1 MPYLNTSQSQIRDDD
16 SQRTDKEPTLIENG
30 LEQVLSPLN
39 LQLAWKRVRRN
50 KGAPGIDRM
59 SIESFPAYIK
69 KYWQAKLLPS
79 VLDGSYLPSPVRRVI
94 IEKEDG
100 GQRMLG
106 IPTVSDRWIMQAI
119 AQVISPVY
127 DPDFSEYSY
136 GFREK
141 RSGKMAVKH
150 VQASI
155 KLGRKIAVDV
165 DLSKFFDRV
174 NHDYLMSKLG
184 LRVKDKALMHLI
196 GRYLR
201 AGIVD
206 SEGQYFESHIG
217 VPQGSPLSPLLSNI
231 VLDELDKEL
240 ESRGHQFARYADDF
254 IILVHS
260 LRAGERVLDSVT
272 KFVNQQLKL
281 KVNEQKS
288 QVVPVKQSKFLGFTF
303 NGKWLKW
310 HPKTIH
316 KFKRRVRELTGR
328 SWGVS
333 MQQRL
338 KELNQYLGGWINY
351 FGIANQFQL
360 CVDLDS
366 WIRRRIRQ
374 CFWKSWRKVRTKV
387 TNLLKLGVYKPLAVA
402 CGSSGKSYWHS
413 SKTEGINKGLTD
425 KFLRDLGLIS
435 LKQKWIAIHYPH

>member
-1 MPYLNTSQSQIRDDD
+1 MAYLNTSQSQIRDDGI
-16 SQRTDKEPTLIENG
+16 QRTDKEPTLIENT
-30 LEQVLSPLN
+30 LEQVLSPIN
-39 LQLAWKRVRRN
+39 LQEAWKRVRRN

-59 SIESFPAYIK
+59 PIDSFPDFIK
-69 KYWQAKLLPS
+69 TNWQEIILPS
-79 VLDGSYLPSPVRRVI
+79 LLDGSYQPIPVRRVI
-94 IEKEDG
+94 IEKADG

-106 IPTVSDRWIMQAI
+106 IPTVLDRWIMQAI
-119 AQVISPVY
+119 AQVISPMY
-127 DPDFSEYSY
+127 EPNFSEFSY
-136 GFREK
+136 GFRK
-141 RSGKMAVKH
+141 NRSQHMAVKH

-155 KLGRKIAVDV
+155 NLGRKIAVDV

-184 LRVKDKALMHLI
+184 QRVKDKALMHLI

-201 AGIVD
+201 AGIID
-206 SEGQYFESHIG
+206 SDGLYIESDIG

-240 ESRGHQFARYADDF
+240 ERRGHQFARYADDF
-254 IILVHS
+254 IILVRS
-260 LRAGERVLDSVT
+260 QRAGKRVLDSVT
-272 KFVNQQLKL
+272 KFVNRQLKL

-288 QVVPVKQSKFLGFTF
+288 QVVPIKQSKFLGFTF

-310 HPKTIH
+310 HPKVIN

-374 CFWKSWRKVRTKV
+374 CFWKSWRRVRTKV
-387 TNLLKLGVYKPLAVA
+387 TNLLKLGVNKPLAVA

>member
-1 MPYLNTSQSQIRDDD
+1 MTDLNTSQSQIRDDGI
-16 SQRTDKEPTLIENG
+16 QRVDKKPTLIENG
-30 LEQVLSPLN
+30 LEQVLSSEN
-39 LQLAWKRVRRN
+39 LQKAWKRVRRN

-59 SIESFPAYIK
+59 SIEFFPAYIK
-69 KYWQAKLLPS
+69 KYWQVKLLPS
-79 VLDGSYLPSPVRRVI
+79 VLDGSYRPSPVRRVI

-106 IPTVSDRWIMQAI
+106 IPIILDRWIMQAI

-141 RSGKMAVKH
+141 RSGQMAVKH
-150 VQASI
+150 VQESI
-155 KLGRKIAVDV
+155 KSGRKIAVDV

-196 GRYLR
+196 GCYLR

-206 SEGQYFESHIG
+206 SDGQYIESRIG

-240 ESRGHQFARYADDF
+240 ERRGHQFARYADDF
-254 IILVHS
+254 IILVRS
-260 LRAGERVLDSVT
+260 QRAGNRVLDSIT
-272 KFVNQQLKL
+272 KFVNRQLKL

-288 QVVPVKQSKFLGFTF
+288 QVVPIKHSQFLGFTF

-310 HPKTIH
+310 HSKTIH

-351 FGIANQFQL
+351 L
-360 CVDLDS
+360 PS
-366 WIRRRIRQ
+366 
-374 CFWKSWRKVRTKV
+374 
-387 TNLLKLGVYKPLAVA
+387 
-402 CGSSGKSYWHS
+402 
-413 SKTEGINKGLTD
+413 
-425 KFLRDLGLIS
+425 
-435 LKQKWIAIHYPH
+435 